1 MAACV
6 APPKGRPSKCQAVSY
21 LRIQSLGKRYGGV
34 VALDGVSLEIA
45 GAGIYGLIGP
55 NGAGK
60 TTLFDCLAGTTEP
73 DQGRV
78 WLQGHDVTGWPA
90 HRMARLGVARTFQEC
105 RILPEETCLN
115 NVLFAA
121 QPQGLGGNLVQMF
134 TRRPGHRVAA
144 LDEAMRLLH
153 LVRLQDHAHAPA
165 ADLSFGQ
172 RRLLEIVSTFM
183 AQPEML
189 LLDEPASGV
198 NPSLLQV
205 LGDFVKTMMAERPRV
220 MLLVEHNMSFVMDMA
235 QDIIVMHQGQLLE
248 RGTPAQVQASAKVV
262 EAYLG

>member
-134 TRRPGHRVAA
+134 TRRPGHRFAA

-205 LGDFVKTMMAERPRV
+205 LGEFVKTMMAERPRV
-220 MLLVEHNMSFVMDMA
+220 MLLVEHNMAFVMDMA
-235 QDIIVMHQGQLLE
+235 QDIIVMHQGQVLE

>member
-1 MAACV
+1 
-6 APPKGRPSKCQAVSY
+6 VSY

>member
-1 MAACV
+1 M
-6 APPKGRPSKCQAVSY
+6 SY

-34 VALDGVSLEIA
+34 VALDSVSLDIE

-73 DQGRV
+73 DQGQV
-78 WLQGHDVTGWPA
+78 WLQGQEVTGWPA
-90 HRMARLGVARTFQEC
+90 HRMAGLGVARTFQEC

-121 QPQGLGGNLVQMF
+121 QPQGLAGNLVQMF
-134 TRRPGHRVAA
+134 TRSRGHRVAA
-144 LDEAMRLLH
+144 VDEAMRLLQ
-153 LVRLQDHAHAPA
+153 LVRLQGYAHAPA
-165 ADLSFGQ
+165 TELSFGQ
-172 RRLLEIVSTFM
+172 RRLLEMVSTFM
-183 AQPEML
+183 AKPDLL

-205 LGDFVKTMMAERPRV
+205 LGDFVKTMMAERPCV
-220 MLLVEHNMSFVMDMA
+220 MLLVEHNMAFVMAMA
-235 QDIIVMHQGQLLE
+235 QDIIVMHQGQVLE
-248 RGTPAQVQASAKVV
+248 RGSPAQVQTSAKVV